1 MQTPKQI
8 MQTTQQNTQ
17 QNKGKTIYQ
26 KNVQKMEKRINEV
39 HRIYM
44 VLLLCIFIFFVILD
58 YIIAMET
65 ENKIKYFI
73 ILFITSIVIAGMIYK
88 FYIEIEMNKYKNL
101 HYWTTKPSKFVVKE
115 LKKIYRRAK

>member
-1 MQTPKQI
+1 MRKTRQTKSIHP
-8 MQTTQQNTQ
+8 QT
-17 QNKGKTIYQ
+17 KMIDLP
-26 KNVQKMEKRINEV
+26 KNVRQKLERVNTA

>member
-1 MQTPKQI
+1 
-8 MQTTQQNTQ
+8 MQTTQR
-17 QNKGKTIYQ
+17 NKFSHPQKKVKTKIQ
-26 KNVQKMEKRINEV
+26 KNIQKMENRIDRV

-88 FYIEIEMNKYKNL
+88 FYIEIEMNRYKSFSYIN
-101 HYWTTKPSKFVVKE
+101 TKPSTFVVSE
-115 LKKIYRRAK
+115 FKKIFP